1 MFKFSDN
8 KDITFNAILPNLRYK
23 NNKLYFNFNKII
35 KIKIK
40 NKTEYKGQFEL
51 PNIGSTSKLNYMNYQ
66 IHCSII
72 KEELP
77 NGLKVNV
84 KLKYNNDLSKF
95 EMQKIARYIESSILN
110 INIEDESED
119 NSDQYNDRS
128 KYCNRG
134 NECNE
139 DNYDNDRSIIYEDD
153 VKDDSYYDYDEK
165 FHI

>member
-66 IHCSII
+66 I
-72 KEELP
+72 
-77 NGLKVNV
+77 
-84 KLKYNNDLSKF
+84 
-95 EMQKIARYIESSILN
+95 
-110 INIEDESED
+110 
-119 NSDQYNDRS
+119 
-128 KYCNRG
+128 
-134 NECNE
+134 
-139 DNYDNDRSIIYEDD
+139 
-153 VKDDSYYDYDEK
+153 
-165 FHI
+165 

>member
-1 MFKFSDN
+1 MLSPRAWVSFARGKS
-8 KDITFNAILPNLRYK
+8 
-23 NNKLYFNFNKII
+23 
-35 KIKIK
+35 
-40 NKTEYKGQFEL
+40 
-51 PNIGSTSKLNYMNYQ
+51 
-66 IHCSII
+66 IH
-72 KEELP
+72 K
-77 NGLKVNV
+77 
-84 KLKYNNDLSKF
+84 
-95 EMQKIARYIESSILN
+95 SSILN